1 MRSTERPIAMTVAFV
16 VAIATASC
24 SSDPAP
30 TSAPEMASPSVSVDA
45 NGLNARVDLET
56 SALTIT
62 APAGIAAAGT
72 SVEVADAEPIP
83 ATGAP
88 KYVSGIASGV
98 DITLGDGE
106 QPAKP
111 MTLAF
116 DLSSSSTTFSGNA
129 PEVPV
134 VVAVADGSSESE
146 ILPSRW
152 DPDRKILTAT
162 TTHLSSFFPAVFDAK
177 AMSSA
182 FTSAI
187 NGFLGLAVPPPAC
200 TTQSVVI
207 GARTITAETSSNTVV
222 QPCLTASGSNV
233 SVELASLSSQGWTVS
248 STPNSASSAVNL
260 PADLESIAT
269 AATFSTI
276 LAPVVGGGTFLLP
289 GGSTSLTFD
298 PATLPGTVTLRVDAA
313 MNLVNILI
321 YGLNILY
328 PKAALFQLDSMAECM
343 STLVGRNGPL
353 SGAADVG
360 VFVKGFT
367 TCAGGVT
374 AEKTASL
381 ATRSLAA
388 VLTVLPGGAA
398 LLANSISGLIGEFT
412 GANTATVQ
420 LSVSGS
426 TTTPTN
432 APSPVAAPTEKLSAR
447 DIVGLTVSTKLAE
460 PVITGKKLG
469 PTLYGLNDRG
479 QADVAFNW
487 IPVMSDPNAD
497 YEGDDCQV
505 EVTITGPTAFPMVQS
520 AECHGYFASSFNG
533 SDNGIEVTAPGTY
546 TVTAVDRISGKVGVA
561 TFDVQ

>member
-1 MRSTERPIAMTVAFV
+1 MRSAQRPIAVAVALV
-16 VAIATASC
+16 VTIVTASC
-24 SSDPAP
+24 SSDAAP
-30 TSAPEMASPSVSVDA
+30 TSSPEVTPSTAVDA
-45 NGLNARVDLET
+45 AGLSTRVNLTD
-56 SALTIT
+56 SAITIT
-62 APAGIAAAGT
+62 APAGVAVAGT
-72 SVEVADAEPIP
+72 SVEVADADPIP
-83 ATGAP
+83 ASGAP
-88 KYVSGIASGV
+88 KYVSGLASGAS
-98 DITLGDGE
+98 ITLGNGE

-116 DLSSSSTTFSGNA
+116 DLSSSSTTFTDSESA
-129 PEVPV
+129 IPV
-134 VVAVADGSSESE
+134 IVAVPDGSSVSE
-146 ILPSRW
+146 VLPSTW
-152 DPDRKILTAT
+152 DADRKVLTAT

-187 NGFLGLAVPPPAC
+187 NGFLGLDVPPPAC
-200 TTQSVVI
+200 TTQSVAI
-207 GARTITAETSSNTVV
+207 GTRTITAETSSNTVV

-233 SVELASLSSQGWTVS
+233 DVELASLSSQGWTVS
-248 STPNSASSAVNL
+248 SSPNPASSVVNL
-260 PADLESIAT
+260 PADLESIANS
-269 AATFSTI
+269 ATFSTI
-276 LAPVVGGGTFLLP
+276 LAPVVGAGTFLLP

-298 PATLPGTVTLRVDAA
+298 PATLPGTVTLRVEAA

-328 PKAALFQLDSMAECM
+328 PNAALFQLDSVAECM
-343 STLVGRNGPL
+343 STLVGRNGSL

-398 LLANSISGLIGEFT
+398 LLANSITGVIGEFT
-412 GANTATVQ
+412 GANTATVE
-420 LSVSGS
+420 LDVTGSV
-426 TTTPTN
+426 TTPTST
-432 APSPVAAPTEKLSAR
+432 ASPAATPTEKLTAR

-487 IPVMSDPNAD
+487 VPVMTDPEVD

-505 EVTITGPTAFPMVQS
+505 EVTITGPTAFPVVQS
-520 AECHGYFASSFNG
+520 AECHGYFATSFNG

-546 TVTAVDRISGKVGVA
+546 TVTAFDRVSGKVGVA